1 MYKGKSALFPRIHI
15 GGWKKMRRVTID
27 QNGIKKVVVIVLGI
41 GLNYVLS
48 YLTHRFELPLYFD
61 TIGTMLVS
69 FIAGVIPGIVTAVA
83 TNAVCTTFNPMS
95 LYYSIINVLIAIS
108 AYFYTRDDGIKSV
121 KKTVK
126 LILVA
131 TLLGGG
137 LGSVL
142 QWILIG
148 QPQYKVIS
156 DMVES
161 VVEATSLP
169 KFPIFTGFNLI
180 LNLIDKGLSVGV
192 AIFVLKLIPENV
204 HRDIYNSG
212 WKQRPLKE
220 KEVEK
225 YNKQSEGFGHSMR
238 TRVTYLLVIVSVSLM
253 LIMSFSALYLYYQDI
268 KEKDTQSAW
277 GAVSFAAS
285 FIDTSMLDEYVEK
298 GIRAPGYT
306 ETEIMLYKTRR
317 TASNIAY
324 LYVVRIKDDKC
335 QFIFDLDGDPTSAA
349 YDPDVVSFEPGE
361 SVDIEESFKPY
372 LEDLKEGK
380 KVGPIESNG
389 VWNRVITVYYPV
401 FDKHG
406 DLACYVGADVSLD
419 YTSHYMFTFIFR
431 VFTIIAG
438 FLVLV
443 VAYGLWKASV
453 YLTYPINGI
462 SSYTNEFVK
471 HINKGGDIA
480 TLNKDVSKLKRMN
493 IKTDDEVENLYQVL
507 CILTEGITDQLWET
521 RHYAAAVEKM
531 QSSLIITM
539 ADMVE
544 NRDSDTGA
552 HVQKTAEY
560 VQIICNG
567 LKKKGYYVEKL
578 TPKYISDVVRSA
590 PLHDVGKI
598 NIPDAVLNKPGKL
611 DPDEY
616 EIMKTHTT
624 AGRNILEKAMT
635 TVYGDNYL
643 KEARNMAGYH
653 HEKWNGK
660 GYPDGLHGEVI
671 PLSARIMA
679 VADVFDALTSKRV
692 YKPPFPL
699 DKALSI
705 ISEGAGQ
712 DFDPKVVE
720 VFLES
725 LDDVKKVLRKYKE
738 YEGEI

>member
-1 MYKGKSALFPRIHI
+1 MK
-15 GGWKKMRRVTID
+15 RVSID
-27 QNGIKKVVVIVLGI
+27 KNGIKKVVVIVLGI

-48 YLTHRFELPLYFD
+48 YLTHRLELPLYFD

-69 FIAGVIPGIVTAVA
+69 FIAGVIPGIITAVV
-83 TNAVCTTFNPMS
+83 TNAVCTTFNSMS
-95 LYYSIINVLIAIS
+95 LYYSIINALIAIS
-108 AYFYTRDDGIKSV
+108 AYFYAKVDGFKSV
-121 KKTVK
+121 KKTVR
-126 LILVA
+126 LILTV
-131 TLLGGG
+131 TLLGGA
-137 LGSVL
+137 LGSVF

-148 QPQYKVIS
+148 HPQYKVIS

-161 VVEATSLP
+161 VSEITRLP
-169 KFPIFTGFNLI
+169 VFPVFMISNII
-180 LNLIDKGLSVGV
+180 LNLVDKGISVGMAYLLLRLV
-192 AIFVLKLIPENV
+192 PEQV
-204 HRDIYNSG
+204 HKDIYNSG
-212 WKQRPLKE
+212 WKQKPLKE

-238 TRVTYLLVIVSVSLM
+238 SRVTYLLLIVSVSLIF
-253 LIMSFSALYLYYQDI
+253 LMSLSALYLYYQDV
-268 KEKDTQSAW
+268 KKQDTENAW
-277 GAVSFAAS
+277 SAVSFAAN
-285 FIDTSMLDEYVEK
+285 FIDTSMLDEYAEK

-306 ETEIMLYKTRR
+306 ETKIMLYKVRQ

-324 LYVVRIKDDKC
+324 LYVVRIKDNKC
-335 QFIFDLDGDPTSAA
+335 QFIFDLEEDSSKIKTDEAVP
-349 YDPDVVSFEPGE
+349 SFQPGE
-361 SVDIEESFKPY
+361 YVDIEDSFKPY
-372 LEDLKEGK
+372 LPDLLEGK

-389 VWNRVITVYYPV
+389 IWNRILTVYYPV
-401 FDKHG
+401 FDKQG
-406 DLACYVGADVSLD
+406 NIACYVGADVSLD
-419 YTSHYMFTFIFR
+419 YTSNYMFSFMFR

-438 FLVLV
+438 VLVLI
-443 VAYGLWKASV
+443 VACGLWKASV
-453 YLTYPINGI
+453 YLTYPINAI
-462 SSYTNEFVK
+462 STNTTEFVK
-471 HINKGGDIA
+471 DINKGGDIA
-480 TLNKDVSKLKRMN
+480 VLNKDVSRLKKLN
-493 IKTDDEVENLYQVL
+493 IKTDDEVENLYRIL
-507 CILTEGITDQLWET
+507 CILTEGITEQLWET
-521 RHYAAAVEKM
+521 RHYSTAVEKM

-567 LKKKGYYVEKL
+567 LKKKGYYAEKL
-578 TPKYISDVVRSA
+578 TPKYISDVVMSA

-624 AGRNILEKAMT
+624 AGRSILEKAMS

-679 VADVFDALTSKRV
+679 VADVFDALTSKRI

-720 VFLES
+720 VFMDS